1 MNREYQIMKLI
12 KVTACF
18 IILFLLFPALFSS
31 RQVYAGDGLPTGAR
45 AIAMGGTS
53 VTLSDNYS
61 LFNNQAGMAFIKKSS
76 ASISS
81 QRGFMLSEFNTAAGG
96 VTLPTKSGVFG
107 VNVSYFGFNV
117 YNEKSAGLSYARL
130 FSETIS
136 GGVQLDYHSTAIS
149 EYGTQSA
156 VTFEA
161 GLLVKIFSQ
170 LNFGAHVYNPVRAQL
185 GFYEDERLP
194 TVFRAGLG
202 YTVSDKVLLTIETE
216 KDMDYS
222 ARFKGGLEY
231 KPSDKIF
238 LRGGFMTNPFRS
250 CFGAGYRIKDF
261 DINLAAAYHQLLG
274 FTPNFSLSYEF
285 GKK

>member
-1 MNREYQIMKLI
+1 MKLV
-12 KVTACF
+12 KFTTGF
-18 IILFLLFPALFSS
+18 ITLCLVFLVLFSG
-31 RQVYAGDGLPTGAR
+31 VKLYAGDGLPTGAR

-61 LFNNQAGMAFIKKSS
+61 LFNNQAGMAFVKKPS
-76 ASISS
+76 AAISS
-81 QRGFMLSEFNTAAGG
+81 QRRFMLSEFNTATGG
-96 VTLPTKSGVFG
+96 VTLPAKSGVFG

-130 FSETIS
+130 FSENIS
-136 GGVQLDYHSTAIS
+136 GGVQIDYHSTTIS

-170 LNFGAHVYNPVRAQL
+170 LNFGAHIYNPVRAQL

-216 KDMDYS
+216 KNMDYS
-222 ARFKGGLEY
+222 ARFKSGLEY

-238 LRGGFMTNPFRS
+238 LRGGFMTNPFQS